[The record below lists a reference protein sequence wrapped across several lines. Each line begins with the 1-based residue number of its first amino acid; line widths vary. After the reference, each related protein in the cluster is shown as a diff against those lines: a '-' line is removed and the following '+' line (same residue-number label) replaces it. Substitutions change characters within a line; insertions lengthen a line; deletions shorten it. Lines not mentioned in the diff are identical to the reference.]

1 MSLYTD
7 DPDEGLSPRT
17 SHPRF
22 VELAP
27 ESFFDESDD
36 FSPFGNDDGNDALRD
51 LEEWLEEE
59 GADADPLEML
69 KELLEGWDLG
79 VPDDVLGYS
88 AERLIAFCGQD
99 DLHERYVTAHAN
111 ASIAVALGQLKIVGD
126 MGHELVK
133 EGLAGVA
140 ALRVLA
146 EDTSRYPDWPHRG
159 TALAALTDI
168 DCVLRAVRQ

>member
-1 MSLYTD
+1 MSLYID

-59 GADADPLEML
+59 GVDADPLEFL
-69 KELLEGWDLG
+69 QELLESWDLG
-79 VPDDVLGYS
+79 LPEGVLQYS
-88 AERLIAFCGQD
+88 PERLIAFCGQD

-111 ASIAVALGQLKIVGD
+111 ASIAVALGQLKTVGTVSE
-126 MGHELVK
+126 ELTE

-140 ALRVLA
+140 ALRILA

-159 TALAALTDI
+159 AALAALTDI
-168 DCVLRAVRQ
+168 DCVLRTAV